1 MQSQVRFNE
10 VLEKVPE
17 KVPEKAPGGF
27 GAEPGQIQHVPEK
40 VPEKVAEAKPG
51 QVPLL
56 HGKSAEVFPGLGF
69 PARFRKVCKN
79 ITLRLLGIPPKL
91 IFYSLCLRHIS

>member
-17 KVPEKAPGGF
+17 KVPDKIPEKAPGGF

-40 VPEKVAEAKPG
+40 VPEKVAEAKPS
-51 QVPLL
+51 QVPLI
-56 HGKSAEVFPGLGF
+56 HEKSAEVFPALGF
-69 PARFRKVCKN
+69 PARYKYQGK
-79 ITLRLLGIPPKL
+79 
-91 IFYSLCLRHIS
+91 